1 MQTQYAAAAN
11 VPLIKSPALRVPPP
25 VPYWFTH
32 TTGTPPPDNTYTQV
46 KLPPDI
52 HPLPDSVT
60 PYFVYPFTLE
70 SHVLALESSRR
81 NTIAAHAVRREA
93 LLRARDD
100 ERQRRKREALR
111 RVAPGFEG
119 NDAVLMPVRVKPD
132 VNNASNDTIGERQPS
147 AARSVDG
154 ANDGQGQVGT
164 LDDLADQLAG
174 LDTQQ
179 YQPPKP

>member
-1 MQTQYAAAAN
+1 MQSQYAAAAN
-11 VPLIKSPALRVPPP
+11 IPLIKSPALRVPPP
-25 VPYWFTH
+25 VI
-32 TTGTPPPDNTYTQV
+32 
-46 KLPPDI
+46 LPPDI

-70 SHVLALESSRR
+70 PHVLALESSRR
-81 NTIAAHAVRREA
+81 NTLATNAARREA

-119 NDAVLMPVRVKPD
+119 NGAVLMPVRVNSD
-132 VNNASNDTIGERQPS
+132 TNSAGNDATREQQPL

-154 ANDGQGQVGT
+154 ASNEHGQVGT
-164 LDDLADQLAG
+164 VDDLAYQLAW
-174 LDTQQ
+174 LDTQEH
-179 YQPPKP
+179 QPPRP

>member
-1 MQTQYAAAAN
+1 MTDPSMQSQYAAAAN

-25 VPYWFTH
+25 V
-32 TTGTPPPDNTYTQV
+32 Q
-46 KLPPDI
+46 LPPDI

-81 NTIAAHAVRREA
+81 NTIAAHEARREA

-119 NDAVLMPVRVKPD
+119 NGAVLMPVRVNSD
-132 VNNASNDTIGERQPS
+132 TNSAGNDATREQQPS
-147 AARSVDG
+147 AGRSVDG
-154 ANDGQGQVGT
+154 ANNGHGQVGT
-164 LDDLADQLAG
+164 VDDLVHQLAR

-179 YQPPKP
+179 RQPPRS

>member
-25 VPYWFTH
+25 
-32 TTGTPPPDNTYTQV
+32 V

-119 NDAVLMPVRVKPD
+119 NDAVLMPVRVKPPD

-164 LDDLADQLAG
+164 LDDLADQLAR

>member
-1 MQTQYAAAAN
+1 MQSQYAAAAN

-25 VPYWFTH
+25 V
-32 TTGTPPPDNTYTQV
+32 Q
-46 KLPPDI
+46 LPPDI

-81 NTIAAHAVRREA
+81 NTIAAHEARREA

-119 NDAVLMPVRVKPD
+119 NGAVLMPVR
-132 VNNASNDTIGERQPS
+132 QPS
-147 AARSVDG
+147 AGRSVDG
-154 ANDGQGQVGT
+154 ANNGHGQVGT
-164 LDDLADQLAG
+164 VDDLVHQLAR

-179 YQPPKP
+179 RQPPRS

>member
-25 VPYWFTH
+25 
-32 TTGTPPPDNTYTQV
+32 V

-70 SHVLALESSRR
+70 SHILAFESSRR

-111 RVAPGFEG
+111 RVAPGFEENG
-119 NDAVLMPVRVKPD
+119 AVLMPVRVKTD
-132 VNNASNDTIGERQPS
+132 INNASNDTTGEQQPS
-147 AARSVDG
+147 AVRSVDG
-154 ANDGQGQVGT
+154 AIEGQGQVGT
-164 LDDLADQLAG
+164 LDDLADHLAR
-174 LDTQQ
+174 LNTQQ
-179 YQPPKP
+179 YQPPRP

>member
-1 MQTQYAAAAN
+1 MQSQYAAAAN

-25 VPYWFTH
+25 
-32 TTGTPPPDNTYTQV
+32 V

-111 RVAPGFEG
+111 RVAPGIRG
-119 NDAVLMPVRVKPD
+119 KWRGPNARPCSKPTPIMLVTTRLGSSSPPPRDLWMALPTGKVRL
-132 VNNASNDTIGERQPS
+132 ARWTIWQTNLPG
-147 AARSVDG
+147 
-154 ANDGQGQVGT
+154 
-164 LDDLADQLAG
+164 
-174 LDTQQ
+174 
-179 YQPPKP
+179 